1 MVDTDVTRQF
11 IDALAALERDRNA
24 ERITALFG
32 PESEIGNI
40 VSPRQ
45 FSGVE
50 GSTHVLG
57 GIPRH
62 LRRGG
67 LDLPQ
72 RHRR

>member
-32 PESEIGNI
+32 PESETGNI

-45 FSGVE
+45 FSEEGV
-50 GSTHVLG
+50 THVLG

-67 LDLPQ
+67 LHLPQ